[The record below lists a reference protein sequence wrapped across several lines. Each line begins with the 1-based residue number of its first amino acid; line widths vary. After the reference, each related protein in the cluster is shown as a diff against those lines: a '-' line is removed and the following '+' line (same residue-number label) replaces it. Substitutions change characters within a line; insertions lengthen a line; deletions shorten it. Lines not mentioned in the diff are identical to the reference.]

1 MPELPTLER
10 TISNPVR
17 RRGRWYHPQAVM
29 RGLMARPKLLCGVAA
44 AVLVGWLVPASLP
57 LSVRAAAAWNAGAFV
72 YLAMAF
78 RVMTTCGIAQIRR
91 IAEAEDE
98 SRLVFTT
105 VILLAIASSFVAV
118 LAVIADARAARGLER
133 TIYVALAA
141 GTVISSWLVMQI
153 VFTLHYAHD
162 YYRPETADGGIAR
175 GLHFPEDNDPDYWD
189 FFYFTTSI
197 GATSQTSDVS
207 IVSKKLRRTA
217 TVQAVLSFIFNTTIV
232 ALAINIASSLVGSG

>member
-1 MPELPTLER
+1 MDDTPSPL
-10 TISNPVR
+10 VR
-17 RRGRWYHPQAVM
+17 RRGRWYQPHAVM

-44 AVLVGWLVPASLP
+44 AVLVGWLEPATLP
-57 LSVRAAAAWNAGAFV
+57 LSVRAAGAWNAGALV

-78 RVMTTCGIAQIRR
+78 WIMSRCGTAEIRR
-91 IAEAEDE
+91 IAEVEDE

-118 LAVIADARAARGLER
+118 LAVIADARAVHGTER
-133 TIYVALAA
+133 TIFVALAA
-141 GTVISSWLVMQI
+141 GTVITAWLVMQV

-175 GLHFPEDNDPDYWD
+175 GLHFPEEEEPDYWD

-197 GATSQTSDVS
+197 GATSQTSDVV
-207 IVSKKLRRTA
+207 IASKQLRRTA

-232 ALAINIASSLVGSG
+232 ALAINIASSLVGAD